1 MKPIVHYVGAVSF
14 HQYIGGGE
22 YARVFC
28 PHHYKL
34 GENVDVRT
42 SKVVRKFENGFE
54 TLNTIYLQRSEEE

>member
-1 MKPIVHYVGAVSF
+1 MTRTAYYTGIASF
-14 HQYIGGGE
+14 HEYPDGVE

-28 PHHYKL
+28 THHYRL
-34 GENVDVRT
+34 GENVNVRT